1 MVSTTPQSA
10 LCALA
15 LLGALIGD
23 VAAADRIEPTPAE
36 LESVDVQEKLGA
48 SVPLST
54 EFVDAD
60 DKTVRLADV
69 IGSKPVI
76 LTFNYSN
83 CPMLCSVQLGGLV
96 NTMTEMD
103 WDIGSQF
110 DVITISLDPS
120 ETREQAAKTRDRYIE
135 QYGREGA
142 FENWTFLTGTKEN
155 VDAVTNAVG
164 FGYTYHEGRKEY
176 LHPAVLTLVS
186 PRGKVSTY
194 IYGVSYDP
202 NNLRDKL
209 LLAGI
214 GETSEAAARF
224 ILSCYHYDAPTGN
237 GAIVANIMSVGG
249 LVFVI
254 GFAGAIAIWRR
265 RQHLEVEELH
275 AEVLH
280 PHAHQVGSTEDH
292 V

>member
-1 MVSTTPQSA
+1 MNSTTPHSA

-15 LLGALIGD
+15 LLGALVGD

-48 SVPLST
+48 SVPLSS
-54 EFVDAD
+54 EFIDAD
-60 DKTVRLADV
+60 GKPVRLADV

-83 CPMLCSVQLGGLV
+83 CPMLCNVQLGGLV

-120 ETREQAAKTRDRYIE
+120 ESREQAAKTRDRYIE

-202 NNLRDKL
+202 TNLRDKL

>member
-1 MVSTTPQSA
+1 MLSARTYSA

-15 LLGALIGD
+15 LVGVLVNDAT
-23 VAAADRIEPTPAE
+23 AADRIEPTPAE

-54 EFVDAD
+54 EFIDAD
-60 DKTVRLADV
+60 GKPVRLADV

-83 CPMLCSVQLGGLV
+83 CPMLCNVQLGGLV
-96 NTMTEMD
+96 NTMTQMD
-103 WDIGSQF
+103 WNIGSQF

-120 ETREQAAKTRDRYIE
+120 ETSERAAETRDRYIE

-142 FENWTFLTGTKEN
+142 FENWTFLTGTKEDI
-155 VDAVTNAVG
+155 DAVANAVG

-202 NNLRDKL
+202 TDLRDKL

-214 GETSEAAARF
+214 GETSEAAAKF

-249 LVFVI
+249 LVFVL
-254 GFAGAIAIWRR
+254 GSVGALAIWRR
-265 RQHLEVEELH
+265 RRHHEVEALH

-280 PHAHQVGSTEDH
+280 AHAHQVGSTEDH

>member
-1 MVSTTPQSA
+1 MLLVTPHRA
-10 LCALA
+10 LCAIA
-15 LLGALIGD
+15 LLGALAGSA
-23 VAAADRIEPTPAE
+23 VAADRIEPTPRE
-36 LESVDVQEKLGA
+36 LENVDVAEKLGA
-48 SVPLST
+48 SIPLST
-54 EFVDAD
+54 EFLDAD
-60 DKTVRLADV
+60 GKRVRLADV

-83 CPMLCSVQLGGLV
+83 CPMLCNVQLGGLV
-96 NTMTEMD
+96 NTMSQMD
-103 WDIGSQF
+103 WNIGSHF
-110 DVITISLDPS
+110 DVITISLDPT
-120 ETREQAAKTRDRYIE
+120 ETRERATETRDRYIE
-135 QYGREGA
+135 QYGRDGA
-142 FENWTFLTGTKEN
+142 FENWTFLTGTKED

-202 NNLRDKL
+202 IDLRDKL

-214 GETSEAAARF
+214 GETSEAAAKF

-237 GAIVANIMSVGG
+237 GAIVANIMRYGG
-249 LVFVI
+249 LVFVF
-254 GFAGAIAIWRR
+254 GFAGAIALVRR
-265 RQHLEVEELH
+265 RRHLEDLH
-275 AEVLH
+275 SEGLH
-280 PHAHQVGSTEDH
+280 THAHQVGSTEDH

>member
-1 MVSTTPQSA
+1 MLLTISHRA
-10 LCALA
+10 LCALI

-23 VAAADRIEPTPAE
+23 VAAADRIEPTPHE
-36 LESVDVQEKLGA
+36 LEEVDVHEKLGA
-48 SVPLST
+48 TVPLDL

-60 DKTVRLADV
+60 GKTVRLADL
-69 IGSKPVI
+69 IGDKPVI

-96 NTMTEMD
+96 NTLTQME
-103 WDIGSQF
+103 WSVGEQF
-110 DVITISLDPS
+110 EIITISLDPS
-120 ETREQAAKTRDRYIE
+120 ETRKRAAETRDRYIAN
-135 QYGREGA
+135 YGRDGA
-142 FENWTFLTGTKEN
+142 FQHWKFLTGTKEN
-155 VDAVTNAVG
+155 VDAVADAVG
-164 FGYTYHEGRKEY
+164 FGYTFHEGRKEY

-186 PRGKVSTY
+186 PNAKVSTY

-202 NNLRDKL
+202 ENLRDKL

-214 GETSEAAARF
+214 GETSEAAAKF

-249 LVFVI
+249 FVFVL
-254 GFAGAIAIWRR
+254 GAVGALAIWRR
-265 RQHLEVEELH
+265 RRHLEELH
-275 AEVLH
+275 VEALQSH
-280 PHAHQVGSTEDH
+280 THQLGSTEDH

>member
-1 MVSTTPQSA
+1 MLSIPPHGA

-15 LLGALIGD
+15 LLGALVGD
-23 VAAADRIEPTPAE
+23 AAAADRIEPTPAE
-36 LESVDVQEKLGA
+36 LESVDVHEKLGA
-48 SVPLST
+48 SIPLGT

-60 DKTVRLADV
+60 GKPVRLADV

-96 NTMTEMD
+96 NTMTQMD

-120 ETREQAAKTRDRYIE
+120 ETRDLASETRDRYIE

-155 VDAVTNAVG
+155 VDAVTDAVG
-164 FGYTYHEGRKEY
+164 FGYTYHKDRKEY

-202 NNLRDKL
+202 IDLRDKL

-249 LVFVI
+249 LVFVL
-254 GFAGAIAIWRR
+254 GSVGALAIWRR
-265 RQHLEVEELH
+265 RRHLEELH
-275 AEVLH
+275 AEALH

>member
-1 MVSTTPQSA
+1 MLLAHSYRA
-10 LCALA
+10 LCAIA
-15 LLGALIGD
+15 LLGALAGSA
-23 VAAADRIEPTPAE
+23 AAADRIEPTPQE
-36 LESVDVQEKLGA
+36 LEEVDVAEKLGA
-48 SVPLST
+48 SIPLST

-60 DKTVRLADV
+60 GKRVRLADV
-69 IGSKPVI
+69 IGSRPVI

-83 CPMLCSVQLGGLV
+83 CPMLCNVQLGGLV
-96 NTMTEMD
+96 NTMSQMD
-103 WDIGSQF
+103 WNIGSHF

-120 ETREQAAKTRDRYIE
+120 ETRERATETRDRYIE
-135 QYGREGA
+135 QYGRDGA
-142 FENWTFLTGTKEN
+142 FENWTFLTGTKEA
-155 VDAVTNAVG
+155 VDAVTNSVG

-202 NNLRDKL
+202 IDLRDKL

-214 GETSEAAARF
+214 GETSEAAAKF

-237 GAIVANIMSVGG
+237 GAIVANIMRYGG
-249 LVFVI
+249 LVFVF
-254 GFAGAIAIWRR
+254 GFAGAIALVRR
-265 RQHLEVEELH
+265 RRHLEDLH
-275 AEVLH
+275 SEGLH

>member
-1 MVSTTPQSA
+1 MIRSLPLGA
-10 LCALA
+10 LCALG
-15 LLGALIGD
+15 LLGGIASD
-23 VAAADRIEPTPAE
+23 AAAVDRIEPTPKE
-36 LESVDVQEKLGA
+36 LEQVDVSEKLGA
-48 SVPLST
+48 TLPLGT
-54 EFVDAD
+54 EFVDASG
-60 DKTVRLADV
+60 KPVRLADTFR
-69 IGSKPVI
+69 GKPVI

-83 CPMLCSVQLGGLV
+83 CPMLCNVQLGGLV
-96 NTMTEMD
+96 NTMSQMD
-103 WDIGSQF
+103 WNIGSHF

-120 ETREQAAKTRDRYIE
+120 ETRERATETRDRYIE
-135 QYGREGA
+135 QYGRDGA
-142 FENWTFLTGTKEN
+142 FENWTFLTGTKEA
-155 VDAVTNAVG
+155 VDAVTNSVG

-202 NNLRDKL
+202 IDLRDKL

-214 GETSEAAARF
+214 GETSEAAAKF

-237 GAIVANIMSVGG
+237 GAIVANIMRYGG
-249 LVFVI
+249 LVFVF
-254 GFAGAIAIWRR
+254 GFAGAIALVRR
-265 RQHLEVEELH
+265 RRHLEDLH
-275 AEVLH
+275 SEGLH